1 MAKRDERRRGGGGRL
16 FGLGLL
22 AGIVALAIAWLRGCI
37 PGLGIG
43 GSTSTAPAEAS
54 KSAPASDDAASGAA
68 LRIVVDGDRCR
79 RGKDA
84 PAPCDEVCA
93 ALAGEPKEQ
102 KIEVE
107 GTLGTHAA
115 VDALKKC
122 LEAKGFR
129 DVVVR
134 AE

>member
-1 MAKRDERRRGGGGRL
+1 MAKRDERKGGGGRL
-16 FGLGLL
+16 VGLGLL

-37 PGLGIG
+37 PGLGVG
-43 GSTSTAPAEAS
+43 GAPSTAPSESS
-54 KSAPASDDAASGAA
+54 KAAPATTEPAAGAA

-79 RGKDA
+79 HGENA

-93 ALAGEPKEQ
+93 ALPADAKEQ
-102 KIEVE
+102 KVEVE

-122 LEAKGFR
+122 LDAKGFR